1 MKIINA
7 IATATAVLVLLAI
20 PAGAAAAESAL
31 TLNVREQREVEVPPN
46 PQRITVA
53 DPEVADVLILRG
65 SGKRKSSAL
74 IVGKKP
80 GATVVSIQP
89 RDGPTAVWKVNVLG
103 AMQNL
108 PSTSGA
114 GADLQVNSGSAVISG
129 QAPSLL
135 SHANTVAAGVDAVGQ
150 GKLLDASTI
159 ATGGAVQID
168 VKIVEFSKS
177 VLKEAGFDF
186 AFNLQRNNFGFGL
199 INNMSASV
207 PLKTPASAAF
217 QLLASVTRGTSTL
230 TTSLQLIE
238 SNGLARVLAQP
249 SLTALS
255 GQSASFLAGG
265 ELPIPQ
271 SGGLGTT
278 TIVYKPF
285 GIGLT
290 VTPTVLAADRIAL
303 KVAPEASDI
312 DFTNAVV
319 ANNISIP
326 AITTRR
332 AETTLELGDGESFV
346 IGGLVSRTT
355 KSNLSKVPFLGD
367 LPIIGAFFRSMR
379 YTQDEKELVII
390 VTPHLIRPLAKGVA
404 PVLPGAQE
412 KRDSPANAWSAY
424 VLGIAGRDDLPGFSK

>member
-1 MKIINA
+1 MKIISAIA
-7 IATATAVLVLLAI
+7 IATGVLVLLAM
-20 PAGAAAAESAL
+20 PAGAAETAL
-31 TLNVREQREVEVPPN
+31 TLNVREQRDVEVPAN
-46 PQRITVA
+46 PERITVA

-80 GATVVSIQP
+80 GETVVSIQP
-89 RDGPTAVWKVNVLG
+89 RDGPAAVWKVKVLSPL
-103 AMQNL
+103 QNL
-108 PSTSGA
+108 PATSGA
-114 GADLQVNSGSAVISG
+114 GADLQINNGSAVISG

-159 ATGGAVQID
+159 ATGGVVQID
-168 VKIVEFSKS
+168 VKIVEFSKN
-177 VLKEAGFDF
+177 VLKEAGFDY
-186 AFNLQRNNFGFGL
+186 APALTRNNFSFGL
-199 INNMSASV
+199 NTQWSPIL
-207 PLKTPASAAF
+207 PTPTPVSAAF
-217 QLLASVTRGTSTL
+217 QLLLKGL
-230 TTSLQLIE
+230 DTSLQLIE

-249 SLTALS
+249 SLTAMS
-255 GQSASFLAGG
+255 GQSASFLSGG

-312 DFTNAVV
+312 DFTNAVT

-355 KSNLSKVPFLGD
+355 KSNLNKVPFLGD
-367 LPIIGAFFRSMR
+367 LPIIGAFFRNMR
-379 YTQDEKELVII
+379 YSQDEKELVII
-390 VTPHLIRPLAKGVA
+390 VTPHLIRPLAKGVNPA
-404 PVLPGAQE
+404 LPGAQE

-424 VLGIAGRDDLPGFSK
+424 VLGTAGTDDLPGFSK